1 MADNTTLN
9 PGVGGDVIRDL
20 LRQSGASSGSKTQ
33 VVALD
38 IGGGSSNPEI
48 LITAG
53 QQLAAASVPVV
64 LASDQTTLPVQAV
77 IGSTNW
83 GQSLAVSA
91 GSTATVIS
99 ILSTVVGYQIKGM
112 LCHGTADGYFAI
124 QVGGVTFVSGRTRST
139 APMLQLILP
148 NGIGI
153 ATGSNVAVR
162 VTNESGS
169 TADYELTLLGS

>member
-9 PGVGGDVIRDL
+9 VGVGGDVVRDL
-20 LRQSGASSGSKTQ
+20 QRPSGAKTQ
-33 VVALD
+33 VVGLD
-38 IGGGSSNPEI
+38 LGGDSANPEV

-64 LASDQTTLPVQAV
+64 LASDHPILPVQNAT
-77 IGSTNW
+77 GSTNW
-83 GQSLAVSA
+83 GQSLAVVT
-91 GSTATVIS
+91 GSTATVVNIVS
-99 ILSTVVGYQIKGM
+99 STAGYQIKGM

-124 QVGGVTFVSGRTRST
+124 QVNGVTQVSGRTRST

-148 NGIGI
+148 NGIRVT
-153 ATGSNVAVR
+153 TGSNVAAR

>member
-9 PGVGGDVIRDL
+9 PGVNGDVIRDL
-20 LRQSGASSGSKTQ
+20 QRPSGAKTQ
-33 VVALD
+33 VVGLD
-38 IGGGSSNPEI
+38 LGGNSANPEV

-53 QQLAAASVPVV
+53 QQLAASSVPVV
-64 LASDQTTLPVQAV
+64 LAYDQSTLPVQNKT
-77 IGSTNW
+77 GTTNW
-83 GQSLAVSA
+83 GQSLAVVA
-91 GSTATVIS
+91 GSTATVVNIV
-99 ILSTVVGYQIKGM
+99 STPSGYQIKGM

-124 QVGGVTFVSGRTRST
+124 QVNGVTQVSGRTRST

-148 NGIGI
+148 NGIGV
-153 ATGSNVAVR
+153 ANSSSVAVR